1 MNKINLWM
9 QAHRKHMLFGGPA
22 LLLLVIALITIVN
35 IPYVSTDNAYVKAA
49 NAAISTQISGQ
60 VIDIAVHDNQKVKT
74 GDVLFRL
81 DDRQYQLAV
90 EEAKAKLALARLH
103 IQALQAL
110 HKKSMAE
117 AQAARDNLNYERQE
131 LARQKKLAAA
141 GVSSQIKL
149 NQTLNAFNNATQT
162 FMATQQESANIF
174 AQLGNNL
181 HMTTDQHA
189 TVQEALIA
197 LKQAELN
204 LSYTIIKAPMNGIVT
219 KVELL
224 QKGDYIMVGM
234 PVFSLISDLDVWIE
248 ANFKETQLTYIKP
261 GQKVWISID
270 AFSDKKF
277 SGHVESLSPGTG
289 ASFSLLPPEN
299 ATGNWVKIVQ
309 RLPVRI
315 TIDDRGTLEIPT
327 GLSTS
332 VTVDIGYRH

>member
-1 MNKINLWM
+1 MNEIHSWM
-9 QAHRKHMLFGGPA
+9 QHHRKPMLIGGPVLLLFIIA
-22 LLLLVIALITIVN
+22 LLIILN

-49 NAAISTQISGQ
+49 NAAISAQIPGQ
-60 VIDIAVHDNQKVKT
+60 VIDIAVHDNQKVKA

-81 DDRQYQLAV
+81 DDRQYKLAVEKAKAQLAV
-90 EEAKAKLALARLH
+90 ARLH
-103 IQALQAL
+103 IQALTAL
-110 HKKSMAE
+110 HQKSMAE

-149 NQTLNAFNNATQT
+149 NQTLNAFNNATQH
-162 FMATQQESANIF
+162 FIATQQKAANIL
-174 AQLGNNL
+174 AQLGNNIR
-181 HMTTDQHA
+181 MTTDQHA

-204 LSYTIIKAPMNGIVT
+204 LSYTIIKAPINGIVT

-224 QKGDYIMVGM
+224 QKGDYITAGL
-234 PVFSLISDLDVWIE
+234 PVFSLVSNQDIWIE
-248 ANFKETQLTYIKP
+248 ANFKETQLTHMKP
-261 GQKVWISID
+261 GQKVWITID
-270 AFSDKKF
+270 TFPDKKF
-277 SGHVESLSPGTG
+277 IGHVESLSPGTG

-315 TIDDRGTLEIPT
+315 AIDNRGTQEVPT

-332 VTVDIGYRH
+332 VTVDVGYRH

>member
-1 MNKINLWM
+1 M